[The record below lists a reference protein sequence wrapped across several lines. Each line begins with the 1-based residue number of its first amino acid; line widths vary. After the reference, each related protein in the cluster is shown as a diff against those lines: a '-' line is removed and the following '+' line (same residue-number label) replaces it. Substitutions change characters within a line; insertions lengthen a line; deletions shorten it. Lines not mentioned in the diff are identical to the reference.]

1 MQSMASHF
9 AEGVGGALSLAFIAF
24 STVFLV
30 LGGLTLI
37 IMGVKYLSVLV
48 ERKPVGKPPAP
59 PKPKPVSGAVGST
72 SPQAPAS
79 GVTGQDRKKVIAA
92 IAGALLA
99 CGEGA
104 RIKSI
109 RPVGLQGTAGLT
121 MWKQAGLMEGLK
133 KLDRNLWKK

>member
-37 IMGVKYLSVLV
+37 IMGVKYLSVIV
-48 ERKPVGKPPAP
+48 ERKPTVKPPVPPRPKSGGGPAP
-59 PKPKPVSGAVGST
+59 VVSAQGAAAPVSG
-72 SPQAPAS
+72 
-79 GVTGQDRKKVIAA
+79 QDQKKVIAA

-109 RPVGLQGTAGLT
+109 RPLTAQTASGGSL
-121 MWKQAGLMEGLK
+121 WKQAALMEGLR
-133 KLDRNLWKK
+133 KLDRGHWKK